1 MIQELDGQVL
11 NRSAFDDRS
20 AFAEIAGKRTPVF
33 SHCGPVLFRQCGVR
47 ICGAGYSGNGFSC
60 VDINECEQNNGGCSM
75 NPFVQCVNTPG
86 SRACQPCPDGKPPR
100 TCYVTQIRL
109 TAEHFR
115 VTDPLFWVWQD
126 ISVFRVFRCW
136 STIVITILKRA
147 FEKNPHLKGVF
158 HCAENRDW
166 NLDWNRDW
174 NRQTWCSTV
183 QKIVIEN

>member
-1 MIQELDGQVL
+1 VIQELDGQVL
-11 NRSAFDDRS
+11 SRSAFDDRS

-33 SHCGPVLFRQCGVR
+33 SHCGPVLFRQRGVR

-100 TCYVTQIRL
+100 TCYITEIRL
-109 TAEHFR
+109 SAEHFR
-115 VTDPLFWVWQD
+115 VTNRLFWQD

-147 FEKNPHLKGVF
+147 FEKNRTG
-158 HCAENRDW
+158 
-166 NLDWNRDW
+166 
-174 NRQTWCSTV
+174 CSIM
-183 QKIVIEN
+183 QKIVIEILIEIVIEIARRGVPLCRKSWL